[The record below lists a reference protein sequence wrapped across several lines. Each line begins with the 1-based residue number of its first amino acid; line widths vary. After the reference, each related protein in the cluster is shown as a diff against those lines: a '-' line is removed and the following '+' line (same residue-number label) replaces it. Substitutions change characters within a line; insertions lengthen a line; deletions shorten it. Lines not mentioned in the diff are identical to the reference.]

1 MNVIFI
7 KSSQTLMA
15 LHETY
20 GKVGDVISLYSA
32 IDGSFIEDCVI
43 KESK

>member
-15 LHETY
+15 LHETD
-20 GKVGDVISLYSA
+20 GKVGDVISLYSLV
-32 IDGSFIEDCVI
+32 DGSFIEDCII
-43 KESK
+43 KESE